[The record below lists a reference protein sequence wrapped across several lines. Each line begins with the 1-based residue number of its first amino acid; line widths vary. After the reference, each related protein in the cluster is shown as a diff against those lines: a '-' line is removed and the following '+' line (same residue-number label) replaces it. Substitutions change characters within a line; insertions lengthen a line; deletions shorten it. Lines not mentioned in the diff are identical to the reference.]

1 MNMML
6 ALTMVTLIIH
16 KCKIKISL
24 FSENENEFEINMVAA
39 NIADLNSVQE
49 DIISSVKSV
58 KGLYGLIFRNEDFT
72 KINYYSKSN
81 FFESALE

>member
-1 MNMML
+1 MNHEHNVGADDGDFDHSQM
-6 ALTMVTLIIH
+6 H

-72 KINYYSKSN
+72 KINY
-81 FFESALE
+81 